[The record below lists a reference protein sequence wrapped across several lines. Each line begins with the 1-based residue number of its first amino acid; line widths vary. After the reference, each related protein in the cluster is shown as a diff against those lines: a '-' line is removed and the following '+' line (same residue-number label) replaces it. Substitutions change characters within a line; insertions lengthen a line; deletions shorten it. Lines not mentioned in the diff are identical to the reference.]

1 MTKVRQVAIPAA
13 LLRAAGINITSADV
27 RTLPDKR
34 ALDVFEVMVA
44 SAEDLQRVMRNLG
57 RVRGV
62 VKVARVNNSTRRGT
76 SAVAGEG

>member
-1 MTKVRQVAIPAA
+1 MSKAIS
-13 LLRAAGINITSADV
+13 AAGINITSADV

-34 ALDVFEVMVA
+34 ALNVFEVMVG

-62 VKVARVNNSTRRGT
+62 VKVARVNNSNRRGAA
-76 SAVAGEG
+76 SLVEDI